1 MGRSTLSSADC
12 RRAGLGERG
21 PGEDARADLLAVEEP
36 LEIRVGGEPLAVTMR
51 TPGDDIDLAAG
62 FLASEGVIASPS
74 DVTLIKM
81 CDDNVADVT
90 LDPGIALPDAR
101 LRRNFVTS
109 SACGVCGK
117 DSIDAIRVRASYD
130 VSADG
135 QRFLVNTDMG
145 GVTSPPLT
153 AIVNWPAGM
162 EKKP

>member
-1 MGRSTLSSADC
+1 M
-12 RRAGLGERG
+12 
-21 PGEDARADLLAVEEP
+21 EEP

-62 FLASEGVIASPS
+62 FLASEGIIASPS
-74 DVTLIKM
+74 DVTSIKM

-90 LDPGIALPDAR
+90 LGAGIVLPAAR

-130 VSADG
+130 VSTDPVQVSPGLLASLPHRRAARGGHLHRRRRAARRARGRG
-135 QRFLVNTDMG
+135 Q
-145 GVTSPPLT
+145 
-153 AIVNWPAGM
+153 A
-162 EKKP
+162 